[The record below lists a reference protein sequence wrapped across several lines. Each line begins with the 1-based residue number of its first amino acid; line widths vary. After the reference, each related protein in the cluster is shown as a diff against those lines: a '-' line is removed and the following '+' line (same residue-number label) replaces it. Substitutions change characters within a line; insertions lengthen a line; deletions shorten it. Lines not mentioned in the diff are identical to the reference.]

1 MTYLQTTKYDPLNTL
16 GFDRIFDRMAELTTA
31 PQNQQSYPP
40 YNITINDDYFYTIEL
55 ALAGFKEEDINIEL
69 EDGVLTI
76 EGNSG
81 QQEDDREYVHKGI
94 AARAFTR
101 KFTLVDTIVVC
112 GATFKDGILSVY
124 LENIIPEEQKP
135 KKVEINGDFKS
146 FHSHFTTENDS
157 KEFLAE

>member
-16 GFDRIFDRMAELTTA
+16 GFDRIFDRMAQLTTA

-55 ALAGFKEEDINIEL
+55 ALAGFKEEDIDIEL

-81 QQEDDREYVHKGI
+81 QREDDREYVHKGI

-101 KFTLVDTIVVC
+101 KFTLVDTIIVK

-124 LENIIPEEQKP
+124 LENVIPEEQKP
-135 KKVEINGDFKS
+135 RKVEINGDFQAS
-146 FHSHFTTENDS
+146 DSGDS

>member
-16 GFDRIFDRMAELTTA
+16 GFDRIFDRMAQLTTA

-55 ALAGFKEEDINIEL
+55 ALAGFKEEDIDIEL

-81 QQEDDREYVHKGI
+81 QREDDREYVHKGI

-101 KFTLVDTIVVC
+101 KFTLVDTIIVK

-124 LENIIPEEQKP
+124 LENVIPEEQKP
-135 KKVEINGDFKS
+135 QKVKINSDFQAS
-146 FHSHFTTENDS
+146 DSGDS

>member
-16 GFDRIFDRMAELTTA
+16 GFDRIFDRMAQMTA
-31 PQNQQSYPP
+31 MPQSQSSYPP
-40 YNITINDDYFYTIEL
+40 YNITKTDDYFYTIEL
-55 ALAGFKEEDINIEL
+55 ALAGFKEEDIDIEL

-101 KFTLVDTIVVC
+101 KFTLVDTIIVQ
-112 GATFKDGILSVY
+112 GAVFKDGILSVY
-124 LENIIPEEQKP
+124 LENVIPEEEKP
-135 KKVEINGDFKS
+135 IKVEINGTYKGPH
-146 FHSHFTTENDS
+146 HSGD

>member
-16 GFDRIFDRMAELTTA
+16 GFDRIFDRMAELTHS
-31 PQNQQSYPP
+31 PQSQTSYPP
-40 YNITINDDYFYTIEL
+40 YNITINDDYNYTIEL
-55 ALAGFKEEDINIEL
+55 ALAGFNEEEIDIVL

-76 EGNSG
+76 QGNSG

-101 KFTLVDTIVVC
+101 KFTLVDTILVQ
-112 GATFKDGILSVY
+112 GAVFKDGILSVY
-124 LENIIPEEQKP
+124 LENVIPEEEKP
-135 KKVEINGDFKS
+135 RKVEINGTYKGPH
-146 FHSHFTTENDS
+146 HSDDS

>member
-16 GFDRIFDRMAELTTA
+16 GFDRIFDRMAQMTTS
-31 PQNQQSYPP
+31 PQSQTSYPP

-55 ALAGFKEEDINIEL
+55 ALAGFKEEEIDIEL

-76 EGNSG
+76 KGSTE
-81 QQEDDREYVHKGI
+81 QRTDDKEYVHKGI

-101 KFTLVDTIVVC
+101 KFTLVDTIIVQ
-112 GATFKDGILSVY
+112 GAVFKDGILSVY
-124 LENIIPEEQKP
+124 LENVIPEEEKP
-135 KKVEINGDFKS
+135 RKVEINGTYKGPH
-146 FHSHFTTENDS
+146 HSGD

>member
-16 GFDRIFDRMAELTTA
+16 GFDRIFDRMMTA
-31 PQNQQSYPP
+31 SPQTQQSYPP

-55 ALAGFKEEDINIEL
+55 ALAGFKEEEIDIEL

-76 EGNSG
+76 KGSTE
-81 QQEDDREYVHKGI
+81 QRTDDKEYVHKGI

-101 KFTLVDTIVVC
+101 KFTLVDTILVQ

-124 LENIIPEEQKP
+124 LENIIPEEEKP

-146 FHSHFTTENDS
+146 HSNFMSDS

>member
-16 GFDRIFDRMAELTTA
+16 GFDRIFDRMAELTHS
-31 PQNQQSYPP
+31 PQSQTSYPP
-40 YNITINDDYFYTIEL
+40 YNITINDDYFYTVEL
-55 ALAGFKEEDINIEL
+55 ALAGFKEEDIDIEL

-76 EGNSG
+76 QGNSG

-101 KFTLVDTIVVC
+101 KFTLVDTIQVQ

-124 LENIIPEEQKP
+124 LESVIPEEEKP
-135 KKVEINGDFKS
+135 RKVEINGTYKGPH
-146 FHSHFTTENDS
+146 HSGD

>member
-16 GFDRIFDRMAELTTA
+16 GFDRIFDRMTA
-31 PQNQQSYPP
+31 MTAMPQSQSSYPP
-40 YNITINDDYFYTIEL
+40 YNITKTDDYFYTIEL
-55 ALAGFKEEDINIEL
+55 ALAGFKEEDIDIEL

-101 KFTLVDTIVVC
+101 KFTLVDTIQVQ

-124 LENIIPEEQKP
+124 LENVIPEEEKP
-135 KKVEINGDFKS
+135 KKVKINNDFKAFDS
-146 FHSHFTTENDS
+146 GDS

>member
-16 GFDRIFDRMAELTTA
+16 GFDRIFDRMAQMTA
-31 PQNQQSYPP
+31 MPQSQSSYPP
-40 YNITINDDYFYTIEL
+40 YNITKTDDYFYTIEL
-55 ALAGFKEEDINIEL
+55 ALAGFKEEDIDIEL

-76 EGNSG
+76 QGNSG

-101 KFTLVDTIVVC
+101 KFTLVDTIQVQ

-124 LENIIPEEQKP
+124 LENVIPEEEKP
-135 KKVEINGDFKS
+135 KKVKINGDFKAFNS
-146 FHSHFTTENDS
+146 GDS

>member
-16 GFDRIFDRMAELTTA
+16 GFDRIFDRMAELTHS
-31 PQNQQSYPP
+31 PQSQTSYPP

-55 ALAGFKEEDINIEL
+55 ALAGFKEEDIDIVL

-76 EGNSG
+76 QGNSG

-101 KFTLVDTIVVC
+101 KFTLVDTILVQ
-112 GATFKDGILSVY
+112 GAVFKDGILSVY
-124 LENIIPEEQKP
+124 LENVIPEEEKP
-135 KKVEINGDFKS
+135 RKVEINGTFKGPH
-146 FHSHFTTENDS
+146 HSDDS

>member
-16 GFDRIFDRMAELTTA
+16 GFDRIFDRMTA
-31 PQNQQSYPP
+31 MTAMPQSQSSYPP
-40 YNITINDDYFYTIEL
+40 YNITKTDEYFYTIEL
-55 ALAGFKEEDINIEL
+55 ALAGFKEEDIDIEL

-76 EGNSG
+76 QGNSG

-101 KFTLVDTIVVC
+101 KFTLVDTIQVQ

-124 LENIIPEEQKP
+124 LENVIPEEEKP
-135 KKVEINGDFKS
+135 RKVEINGAYKGPHHPGDKQ
-146 FHSHFTTENDS
+146 
-157 KEFLAE
+157 FLAE

>member
-16 GFDRIFDRMAELTTA
+16 GFDRIFDRMAELTHS
-31 PQNQQSYPP
+31 PQSQTSYPP

-55 ALAGFKEEDINIEL
+55 ALAGFKEEDIDIEL

-76 EGNSG
+76 QGNSG
-81 QQEDDREYVHKGI
+81 QQEDDRKYVHKGI

-101 KFTLVDTIVVC
+101 KFTLVDTILVQ
-112 GATFKDGILSVY
+112 GAVFKDGILSVY
-124 LENIIPEEQKP
+124 LENVIPEEEKP
-135 KKVEINGDFKS
+135 RKVEINGTYKGPH
-146 FHSHFTTENDS
+146 HSGD

>member
-16 GFDRIFDRMAELTTA
+16 GFDRIFDRMAELTHS
-31 PQNQQSYPP
+31 PQSQTSYPP

-55 ALAGFKEEDINIEL
+55 ALAGFKEADIDIEL

-76 EGNSG
+76 QGNSG

-101 KFTLVDTIVVC
+101 KFTLVDTILVQ
-112 GATFKDGILSVY
+112 GAVFKDGILSVY
-124 LENIIPEEQKP
+124 LENVVPEEEKP
-135 KKVEINGDFKS
+135 RKVEINGTYKGPH
-146 FHSHFTTENDS
+146 HSDDS

>member
-16 GFDRIFDRMAELTTA
+16 GFDRIFDRMAQMTA
-31 PQNQQSYPP
+31 SPQTQTSYPP
-40 YNITINDDYFYTIEL
+40 YNITINDDYFYTIEI
-55 ALAGFKEEDINIEL
+55 ALAGFKEEDIDIVL

-76 EGNSG
+76 QGNSG

-101 KFTLVDTIVVC
+101 KFTLVDTILVQ

-124 LENIIPEEQKP
+124 LENVIPEEEKP
-135 KKVEINGDFKS
+135 RKVEINGTFKGPH
-146 FHSHFTTENDS
+146 HSDDS

>member
-16 GFDRIFDRMAELTTA
+16 GFDRIFDRMAQMTA
-31 PQNQQSYPP
+31 TPQSQTSYPP
-40 YNITINDDYFYTIEL
+40 YNIIKTDDEYELYTIEI
-55 ALAGFKEEDINIEL
+55 ALAGFKEEDIDIEL
-69 EDGVLTI
+69 KDGELTI

-101 KFTLVDTIVVC
+101 KFTLVDTILVQ
-112 GATFKDGILSVY
+112 GAVFKDGILSVY
-124 LENIIPEEQKP
+124 LENIIPEEEKP

-146 FHSHFTTENDS
+146 HSNFMSDS

>member
-1 MTYLQTTKYDPLNTL
+1 MNLETEPVHV
-16 GFDRIFDRMAELTTA
+16 GE
-31 PQNQQSYPP
+31 
-40 YNITINDDYFYTIEL
+40 
-55 ALAGFKEEDINIEL
+55 EEDIDIEL

-81 QQEDDREYVHKGI
+81 QQEDDREYVHRGI

-101 KFTLVDTIVVC
+101 KFTLVDTIQVQ

-124 LENIIPEEQKP
+124 LENVIPEEEKP
-135 KKVEINGDFKS
+135 QKVEINGDFKGP
-146 FHSHFTTENDS
+146 HSGDS